1 MAVRGMGTD
10 DASAGPGELVARV
23 GRLGEDFHYT
33 LVILPPDHR
42 SLTVGLLT
50 IATRVLLVAAL
61 DEMAQ
66 LRATLANLP
75 MPADDYPHPELAVI
89 LTDTSDHLNLT
100 LAMTDILDRELGVS
114 VRGLIPATVAKQ
126 PPAIATVARWL
137 VGQRIGWVLG
147 AGGARG
153 FAHIGAL
160 AALRRARL
168 PVDCATGSSV
178 GAIISAG
185 VSGMMPLSYIEAALT
200 GGALRVFR
208 PTFPLHGVLSSRA
221 LANWFQRGD
230 VYGHVLIEQMP
241 RPFAVSAADLREGR
255 EIVIR
260 RGLLW
265 KATLASAAI
274 PGIYPPVQIGPHML
288 VDGGVVNPV
297 PISVA
302 RLLGADIVVAVDLTV
317 PIGPHGEVGES
328 GLVPAR
334 VPTLVDSIL
343 RSRDIIMS
351 EIRSHTVD
359 DSAILIIPKVTRVA
373 MRKFVEGKQY
383 MNTGEEA
390 VEEVLPRLREVLP
403 WLNEPTDGEPVYT
416 EELDPYIF
424 ARN

>member
-1 MAVRGMGTD
+1 M
-10 DASAGPGELVARV
+10 
-23 GRLGEDFHYT
+23 
-33 LVILPPDHR
+33 
-42 SLTVGLLT
+42 
-50 IATRVLLVAAL
+50 
-61 DEMAQ
+61 
-66 LRATLANLP
+66 
-75 MPADDYPHPELAVI
+75 
-89 LTDTSDHLNLT
+89 
-100 LAMTDILDRELGVS
+100 
-114 VRGLIPATVAKQ
+114 
-126 PPAIATVARWL
+126 ARWL

-208 PTFPLHGVLSSRA
+208 PTFPLHGHPQQSRPRQLVPARRRLRPRADRADAPA
-221 LANWFQRGD
+221 LRRLGGGPAG
-230 VYGHVLIEQMP
+230 GH
-241 RPFAVSAADLREGR
+241 
-255 EIVIR
+255 EIIIR

-297 PISVA
+297 PVSVA
-302 RLLGADIVVAVDLTV
+302 RLLGADIVVAIDLTV
-317 PIGPHGEVGES
+317 PIGPQGEVDES

-334 VPTLVDSIL
+334 VPTLVDGIL

-359 DSAILIIPKVTRVA
+359 DSSILIVPKVTRVA
-373 MRKFVEGKQY
+373 MRNFVEGKQY
-383 MNTGEEA
+383 MNSGEEA
-390 VEEVLPRLREVLP
+390 AEEVLPRLRELLP
-403 WLNEPTDGEPVYT
+403 WLNEPTDGEPVYS
-416 EELDPYIF
+416 EEVDPRIF
-424 ARN
+424 APS